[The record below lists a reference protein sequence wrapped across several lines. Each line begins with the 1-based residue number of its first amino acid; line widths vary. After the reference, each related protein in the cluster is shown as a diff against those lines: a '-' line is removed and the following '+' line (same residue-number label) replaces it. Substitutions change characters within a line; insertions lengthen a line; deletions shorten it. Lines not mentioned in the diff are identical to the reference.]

1 MDNRIRERREEG
13 GKGGRGRHGRERERR
28 EINVGER
35 GGKER
40 DVRGERNEERGR

>member
-13 GKGGRGRHGRERERR
+13 GKGGRGR

-35 GGKER
+35 GGKKR